1 MFLISTCR
9 LANMVELRST
19 PIASV
24 SVIVV
29 DLSDNTY
36 RNLCHLAL
44 GRTGRIGNL
53 GVATSFYNE
62 RDADL
67 AEELTKTLMETNQEI
82 PDFLEQFKPDLGEGA
97 ELRFEADSG
106 DEEEG
111 TGGDGDGGWGAATVD
126 TAAAP
131 AMAESATAD
140 VVVGWG
146 ATDEA
151 ELRAPVAPVA
161 APAAAPVEVLVKM
174 SWGVEV
180 DPAIVQKAAG
190 WNTLADDRAAF
201 ATGWTEHVQASPAKV
216 AAAAPVPKLAAVAE
230 APAPAAPSAN
240 WDTAW

>member
-97 ELRFEADSG
+97 ELRFEA
-106 DEEEG
+106 
-111 TGGDGDGGWGAATVD
+111 
-126 TAAAP
+126 
-131 AMAESATAD
+131 
-140 VVVGWG
+140 
-146 ATDEA
+146 
-151 ELRAPVAPVA
+151 
-161 APAAAPVEVLVKM
+161 
-174 SWGVEV
+174 
-180 DPAIVQKAAG
+180 
-190 WNTLADDRAAF
+190 
-201 ATGWTEHVQASPAKV
+201 
-216 AAAAPVPKLAAVAE
+216 
-230 APAPAAPSAN
+230 
-240 WDTAW
+240 